1 MSATFRKNRRG
12 EVVVRLLPEELTVL
26 RGLPD
31 ELRPLVEEPGL
42 DTVSR
47 VEISDLIDDAASTE
61 GADST
66 DLPKTVD
73 DAVRRRLFPLAYL
86 DPTEEDAE
94 GEWQRMVHPELVR
107 SKLEALSLL
116 AGTLQRASETRGRVE
131 IVLSPEETEAWLGAL
146 NDARLALGVVL
157 GVTEDLDLDAMSAD
171 DPAAPGHAM
180 YAWLTALQGA
190 HVDALL

>member
-47 VEISDLIDDAASTE
+47 VEISDLTDAAASTE

-73 DAVRRRLFPLAYL
+73 DAVRLMPVIFRTPCNS
-86 DPTEEDAE
+86 
-94 GEWQRMVHPELVR
+94 V
-107 SKLEALSLL
+107 KL
-116 AGTLQRASETRGRVE
+116 
-131 IVLSPEETEAWLGAL
+131 
-146 NDARLALGVVL
+146 
-157 GVTEDLDLDAMSAD
+157 
-171 DPAAPGHAM
+171 
-180 YAWLTALQGA
+180 
-190 HVDALL
+190 

>member
-47 VEISDLIDDAASTE
+47 VEISDLTDDAASTE

-66 DLPKTVD
+66 DLAKTVD

-116 AGTLQRASETRGRVE
+116 AGTLQRAS
-131 IVLSPEETEAWLGAL
+131 
-146 NDARLALGVVL
+146 
-157 GVTEDLDLDAMSAD
+157 
-171 DPAAPGHAM
+171 
-180 YAWLTALQGA
+180 
-190 HVDALL
+190 